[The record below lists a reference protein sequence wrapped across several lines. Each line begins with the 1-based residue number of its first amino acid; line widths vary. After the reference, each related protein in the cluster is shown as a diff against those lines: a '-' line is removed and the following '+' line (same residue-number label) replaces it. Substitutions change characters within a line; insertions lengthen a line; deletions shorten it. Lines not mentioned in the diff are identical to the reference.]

1 MESKRISFK
10 EIILIK
16 INRKN
21 NIFKITN
28 NLIFR
33 LIFKKSTDLLVLRD
47 IAQYIKYRGEYV
59 ENLL

>member
-47 IAQYIKYRGEYV
+47 IAQYIKYRGGYV